1 MKLLIVA
8 SEPAELRAIAA
19 RASNVRRA
27 AVRADWARRAL
38 LGGNELLLV
47 ANGAGRQRA
56 AAALDA
62 ALAGFA
68 PDALASTGLCGALV
82 PEMQA
87 ADIVVATEVL
97 YKDTRFPVTPVT
109 TALQHHCG
117 AVRTLD
123 HIAQTAEEKR
133 FWRSSGAAAVEM
145 EAAAVGERSQSLGL
159 PFYCVKAVSDL
170 NYETLVND
178 LNAAL
183 RPDGHFDTI
192 KVLGSSLR
200 HPLARVPELL
210 RLWRRSIRAA
220 YILGEFFADCRF

>member
-8 SEPAELRAIAA
+8 SESAELRAIAA

-27 AVRADWARRAL
+27 AVRADWARRVL
-38 LGGNELLLV
+38 LGGHELLLV

-62 ALAGFA
+62 ALAGFV

-97 YKDTRFPVTPVT
+97 YKDARFPVAPVT
-109 TALQHHCG
+109 TALRHHCG

-145 EAAAVGERSQSLGL
+145 EAAAVAERSQLLGL

-170 NYETLVND
+170 NYETMAND

-200 HPLARVPELL
+200 HPLARLPELL

-220 YILGEFFADCRF
+220 NILGEFFADCRF